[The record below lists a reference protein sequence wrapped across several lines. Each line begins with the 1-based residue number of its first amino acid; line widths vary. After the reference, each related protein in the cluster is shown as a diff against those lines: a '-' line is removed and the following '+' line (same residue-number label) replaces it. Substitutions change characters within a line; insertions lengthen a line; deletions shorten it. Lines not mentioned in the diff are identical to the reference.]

1 MLLKLCKKCV
11 YFYTSYSNCVNIHGY
26 CSSSI
31 YYLLISRSLHFFS
44 LFSRLNKLSNFS
56 SPHLLLFSQMHTNTS
71 TQTNQHK
78 DTLAKK
84 KKKNT
89 HTQRYTNTPI
99 HKQTQTGKQQRDR
112 SVLIKTINARLEQ
125 SELVGLTWSEL
136 VGLAWSELV
145 GMGLA
150 WSTLES

>member
-78 DTLAKK
+78 DTLAKNKIK
-84 KKKNT
+84 KHGDTQIHPHTNKPKRKNNKE
-89 HTQRYTNTPI
+89 TN
-99 HKQTQTGKQQRDR
+99 RCLSEWLMLDWNDR
-112 SVLIKTINARLEQ
+112 SSWVFLDRSSWVSPDRSSWVWVLPDR
-125 SELVGLTWSEL
+125 S
-136 VGLAWSELV
+136 
-145 GMGLA
+145 
-150 WSTLES
+150 